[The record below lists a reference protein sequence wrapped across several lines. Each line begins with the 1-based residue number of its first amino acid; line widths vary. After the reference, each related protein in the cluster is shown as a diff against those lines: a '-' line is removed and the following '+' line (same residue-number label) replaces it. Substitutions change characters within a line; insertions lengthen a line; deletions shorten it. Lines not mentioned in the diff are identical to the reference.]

1 MSLGYSIVIPTLNE
15 EKNIQLLID
24 QICKNLEENLIKYEI
39 IFVDDLSSDRT
50 VEIINKN
57 KQINKKIRV
66 LIRKQN
72 FDLSLSVVDGVKIS
86 NFNNIIVM
94 DADLQHPPSTLKKMI
109 SCKKKCHLVIASRYK
124 RKKFKFNSQNR
135 NFQTQVGIF
144 LSNLFIGKKVS
155 DPLSGFFIV
164 DKDLIID
171 QLKYF
176 TNRGYKILLNILLV
190 YDNLLINE
198 IDFDFEER
206 RYGNTKLNFKVK
218 LYFIILLV
226 KSIFFKRFNVNKK
239 TQ

>member
-72 FDLSLSVVDGVKIS
+72 FDLSLSVVDGVKIA

-94 DADLQHPPSTLKKMI
+94 DADLQHPPFYT
-109 SCKKKCHLVIASRYK
+109 
-124 RKKFKFNSQNR
+124 
-135 NFQTQVGIF
+135 
-144 LSNLFIGKKVS
+144 
-155 DPLSGFFIV
+155 
-164 DKDLIID
+164 
-171 QLKYF
+171 
-176 TNRGYKILLNILLV
+176 
-190 YDNLLINE
+190 
-198 IDFDFEER
+198 
-206 RYGNTKLNFKVK
+206 
-218 LYFIILLV
+218 
-226 KSIFFKRFNVNKK
+226 
-239 TQ
+239 